1 MKKQSL
7 IKGSL
12 ILGIAGILTRFLG
25 IFFRWPLFM
34 LIGDEG
40 VGYYQMVYP
49 LYMFFIAMASGIPI
63 AMSKMISESNA
74 INDIKTSFQVVKE
87 SAILTIFIGT
97 GTSLILFLFSKQ
109 IINFLNWDYKAYYSL
124 IGISFAPMIISFVT
138 VLRGFFQGF
147 QNMTPSAIS
156 QILEQIGRVVFGVGL
171 AYILLQKGI
180 EFSAG
185 AASFG
190 ATAGGILA
198 GLFLYFQYRK
208 TKKSFK
214 IIKVKSNPD
223 ILNKILKISIPISLG
238 ATVGTIM
245 SLIDSILV
253 PQKLLQAGFN
263 KTQSTIL
270 YAQLT
275 GKASVIVNIPLT
287 LSIALCTSLIP
298 IIAESYVL
306 KRREEIKSKVNL
318 SIKMSAVIAI
328 PCMFGLFFMAEPI
341 MRFILPGR
349 SEGGNILKYLS
360 LSIPFIIITQTTTSI
375 LQSVGSYIIPIINLL
390 IGCIFKII
398 LTIVLV
404 PISYI
409 NIYGAVIASVSAY
422 VIVAILNVIAMKK
435 KLGLKLNP
443 YDNFVKPSYASIFMI
458 IGVLLSYSY
467 LFKNT
472 SSNGVSCLLSILL
485 GVIIYIMGIIILKI
499 FNIKNDRKIIKRA
512 KKPLKKT

>member
-223 ILNKILKISIPISLG
+223 ILTKILKISIPISLG

-318 SIKMSAVIAI
+318 SIKMSAVIAV

>member
-12 ILGIAGILTRFLG
+12 ILGIAGMLTRFLG

-97 GTSLILFLFSKQ
+97 GTSLILFFFSKQ

-171 AYILLQKGI
+171 SYILLEKGI

-223 ILNKILKISIPISLG
+223 ILTKILKISIPISLG

-318 SIKMSAVIAI
+318 SIKMSAVIAV

-390 IGCIFKII
+390 IGCILKII

-443 YDNFVKPSYASIFMI
+443 YENFVKPSYASIFMI

-499 FNIKNDRKIIKRA
+499 FNIKNDKKIIKRA

>member
-12 ILGIAGILTRFLG
+12 ILGIAGMLTRFLG

-74 INDIKTSFQVVKE
+74 ISDIKTSFQVVKE

-171 AYILLQKGI
+171 AYILLEKGI

-223 ILNKILKISIPISLG
+223 ILTKILKISIPISLG

-390 IGCIFKII
+390 IGCILKII

-443 YDNFVKPSYASIFMI
+443 YENFVKPSYASIFMI

-499 FNIKNDRKIIKRA
+499 FNIKNDKKIIKRA

>member
-40 VGYYQMVYP
+40 VGYYQMAYP

-124 IGISFAPMIISFVT
+124 IGISFAPIF
-138 VLRGFFQGF
+138 RGFFQGF

-171 AYILLQKGI
+171 AYILLPKGI

-190 ATAGGILA
+190 ATAGGVLA
-198 GLFLYFQYRK
+198 GGFLYFKYRK
-208 TKKSFK
+208 TKKAFK
-214 IIKVKSNPD
+214 VSKIKSNPD
-223 ILNKILKISIPISLG
+223 ILTKILKISIPISLG

-253 PQKLLQAGFN
+253 PQKLLQAGFH
-263 KTQSTIL
+263 KTKATIL

-287 LSIALCTSLIP
+287 LSMALCTSLIP
-298 IIAESYVL
+298 IIAECYIL
-306 KRREEIKSKVNL
+306 KKKEEIKNKVNL
-318 SIKMSAVIAI
+318 SMKISLVIAI

-341 MRFILPGR
+341 MRLILPGR

-375 LQSVGSYIIPIINLL
+375 LQSVGSYIVPIINLL

-398 LTIVLV
+398 ITIGLV
-404 PISYI
+404 PINNI
-409 NIYGAVIASVSAY
+409 NIYGAVIASISAY
-422 VIVAILNVIAMKK
+422 IIVSILNIIVMKK
-435 KLGLKLNP
+435 KLGFKLNI
-443 YDNFVKPSYASIFMI
+443 YDNFIKPSYASIFMI

-467 LFKNT
+467 LFKNAT
-472 SSNGVSCLLSILL
+472 SNSLSCLLSILL
-485 GVIIYIMGIIILKI
+485 GVIIYIIGIVVFKVFTIKDVKSKI
-499 FNIKNDRKIIKRA
+499 YKEH
-512 KKPLKKT
+512 

>member
-12 ILGIAGILTRFLG
+12 ILGIAGMLTRFLG

-74 INDIKTSFQVVKE
+74 ISDIKTSFQVVKE

-97 GTSLILFLFSKQ
+97 GTSLILFFFSKQ

-171 AYILLQKGI
+171 SYILLEKGI

-223 ILNKILKISIPISLG
+223 ILTKILKISIPISLG

-318 SIKMSAVIAI
+318 SIKMSAVIAV

-390 IGCIFKII
+390 IGCILKII

-443 YDNFVKPSYASIFMI
+443 YENFVKPSYASIFMI

-499 FNIKNDRKIIKRA
+499 FNIKNDKKIIKRA